1 MNCCI
6 EGRKRAK
13 EVCCYIILKNYLSV
27 CSDLFCTANN
37 QQIHGIM
44 RDTQEITKLELHMNW
59 ENPRFWVMMQRF
71 CLKVLVGMCESILL
85 VDDGK
90 VLSEVFMVI

>member
-6 EGRKRAK
+6 EGRKPTK

-59 ENPRFWVMMQRF
+59 ENPHFWGDDA
-71 CLKVLVGMCESILL
+71 KVLPESPGGHVRIHAF
-85 VDDGK
+85 G
-90 VLSEVFMVI
+90 